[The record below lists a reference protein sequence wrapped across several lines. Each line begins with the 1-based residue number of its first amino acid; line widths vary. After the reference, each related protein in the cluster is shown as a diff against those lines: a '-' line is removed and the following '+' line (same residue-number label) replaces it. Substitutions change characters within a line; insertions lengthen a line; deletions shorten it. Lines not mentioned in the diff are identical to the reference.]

1 MLNKLKYTIRY
12 TMLNYVLHTYQ
23 MIVDYKYYNI
33 YNIYIYIYNNVQ
45 YIIYN
50 IQKIVYN
57 ILNKIYNI

>member
-1 MLNKLKYTIRY
+1 
-12 TMLNYVLHTYQ
+12 MLNYVLHTYQ

-33 YNIYIYIYNNVQ
+33 YNIYIYNNNVQ

-57 ILNKIYNI
+57 ILNKIYNIWK

>member
-33 YNIYIYIYNNVQ
+33 YNIYI
-45 YIIYN
+45 IIMFN
-50 IQKIVYN
+50 T
-57 ILNKIYNI
+57 